1 MKKYIYI
8 FLAFMALIVTS
19 ISCSRP
25 SVYQATSEI
34 SLIRTLKA
42 PDSYKLISFEQV
54 EQETLKEQ
62 IQNRMDYFSNL
73 ISYEEK
79 DVQRAQERLNECKKY
94 LKELVPEAE
103 QELGSALMTL
113 QKNKNIYTFLAEKLD
128 KDEPALYQIVSRTFK
143 LTYES
148 INEFNAKLRE
158 VYYTRFNE
166 KDKLVAT
173 KNDEDSSW
181 DLIGEFFSIPGYY
194 ELVQK
199 K

>member
-8 FLAFMALIVTS
+8 FVTIAALIVTS
-19 ISCSRP
+19 ISCSKP
-25 SVYQATSEI
+25 SVYQATSET
-34 SLIRTLKA
+34 SLIQTLKT

-94 LKELVPEAE
+94 LKELIPEAE
-103 QELGSALMTL
+103 QELGSALLTL
-113 QKNKNIYTFLAEKLD
+113 QKDKNIYTFLSEKLD

-143 LTYES
+143 LTYEA

-173 KNDEDSSW
+173 RNNEDSSW
-181 DLIGEFFSIPGYY
+181 DLVGEFFSIPGYY

-199 K
+199 E